1 MRSRNASM
9 SVLCL
14 AATMAAGRQGTASR
28 QQGHRDSAAAGRT
41 ISADSARAIV
51 RAHLPKVRVT
61 SQHLRRAN
69 GRLLYVFRLRSA
81 DNGALVRVTV
91 DALTGAYAQAL
102 PLAAR

>member
-14 AATMAAGRQGTASR
+14 AAAMAAQQGAAPG
-28 QQGHRDSAAAGRT
+28 QQGHRDSTAARRT

-81 DNGALVRVTV
+81 GNGALVRVTV
-91 DALTGAYAQAL
+91 DAQTGAYAQAL